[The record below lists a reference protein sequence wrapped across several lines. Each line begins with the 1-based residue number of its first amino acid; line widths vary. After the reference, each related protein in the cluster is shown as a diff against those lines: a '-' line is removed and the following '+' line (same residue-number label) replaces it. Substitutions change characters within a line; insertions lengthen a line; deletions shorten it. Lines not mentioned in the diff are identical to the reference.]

1 MKFTLLTLFLSVF
14 FNIFSQNFKS
24 PPQRYSKNIHSISL
38 YLKQRTPTYI
48 GMFAS
53 GMADGL
59 SENLKW
65 KYHRFQTTFPNA
77 NPQYWNPYDSWDNKW
92 KNGDP
97 LQGERFFGSSTFLAW
112 TTDGYHFYNTT
123 SRFLMRASFIINLR
137 QIRNYNWKVMVL
149 DFAISTTAFGLGWH
163 FTDKIILN

>member
-1 MKFTLLTLFLSVF
+1 MKLPIFLFFICISV
-14 FNIFSQNFKS
+14 NISSQNNTSTSFF
-24 PPQRYSKNIHSISL
+24 
-38 YLKQRTPTYI
+38 LKKRIPSYI
-48 GMFAS
+48 GTFSA
-53 GMADGL
+53 GMADGF

-112 TTDGYHFYNTT
+112 TTDGYHMLNTT
-123 SRFLMRASFIINLR
+123 SRFLMKASYVISLR
-137 QIRNYNWKVMVL
+137 QIQNHDWKVL
-149 DFAISTTAFGLGWH
+149 LIDFSIHTILFGLGYN
-163 FTDKIILN
+163 FTDRIILHN